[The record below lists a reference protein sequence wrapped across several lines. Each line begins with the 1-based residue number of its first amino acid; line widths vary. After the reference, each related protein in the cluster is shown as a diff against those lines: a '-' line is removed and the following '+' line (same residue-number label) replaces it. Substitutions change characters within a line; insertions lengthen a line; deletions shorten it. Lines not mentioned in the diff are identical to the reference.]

1 MICSVQTLALTGIQG
16 SAVTAECFIS
26 SGLPGFDIVG
36 LPDAA
41 VKEARDRVRAAA
53 KSSGLS
59 FPVSR
64 ITVNLAPASMKK
76 AGTHFD
82 LPILLSILAA
92 SGAVRRPKVDSAFLG
107 EVSLDGQI
115 RGVSGVLPM
124 ALAAKKVGIKTL
136 FVPKANAEEATLARG
151 PAIVPVRNLKEL
163 VSGLNGETVLAEEPL
178 WVPEKE
184 SAAPLDFKDVL
195 GQENVKRALEV
206 AAAGSHN
213 VLLIGPPGSGKSM
226 LSKRLPSILP
236 DMTWEESLEVTQVY
250 SVMGMLDAKRPLMTR
265 RPFRSP
271 HHTVSNAGL
280 AGGGTNPKPGEISM
294 AHKGVLFLDEMPEF
308 RKDTLDLMRQP
319 LEDGKVTISRVSGAV
334 TYPAEFMLVCA
345 MNPCKCGWYGDPGG
359 RCRCS
364 DRDVQNYRSRISGPM
379 LDRIDIVVEVPAVQ
393 FEALRSRAEAEPSA
407 SIQKRVNAARR
418 VQNARFGPGGMCN
431 ARMGPEEMRRYCDLS
446 EECSQLM
453 KDAFEALGLTARSYD
468 RILRVART
476 IADMENIEQIQPQ
489 HIAEAI
495 QYRAVNL
502 GNR

>member
-1 MICSVQTLALTGIQG
+1 MICSVKTLGISGIQG
-16 SAVTAECFIS
+16 SLVTAECFVS
-26 SGLPGFDIVG
+26 NGLPGFDIVG

-41 VKEARDRVRAAA
+41 VKEARERVRAAA
-53 KSSGLS
+53 KSSGLG
-59 FPVSR
+59 FPASR
-64 ITVNLAPASMKK
+64 ITVNLAPANQKK
-76 AGTHFD
+76 TGTHYD
-82 LPILLSILAA
+82 LPILLSILSAC
-92 SGAVRRPKVDSAFLG
+92 GAVRRPRSDSAFLG

-115 RGVSGVLPM
+115 RPVSGVLPM
-124 ALAAKKVGIKTL
+124 ALAAKQEGVKTL
-136 FVPKANAEEATLARG
+136 FVPAENAAEATLARG
-151 PAIVPVRNLKEL
+151 PAVIPVRTVAQLAA
-163 VSGLNGETVLAEEPL
+163 GLNGETTLEEEPI
-178 WVPEKE
+178 WIPEKDKE
-184 SAAPLDFKDVL
+184 PELDFKDVL

-236 DMTWEESLEVTQVY
+236 DMTWEESLSVSQIY
-250 SVMGMLDAKRPLMTR
+250 SVAGLLDGKHPMLPR

-280 AGGGTNPKPGEISM
+280 AGGGSNPKPGEISM

-345 MNPCKCGWYGDPGG
+345 MNPCKCGWYGDPSG
-359 RCRCS
+359 RCRCTQREVDS
-364 DRDVQNYRSRISGPM
+364 YRSRISGPM
-379 LDRIDIVVEVPAVQ
+379 LDRIDIVVEVPAVHY
-393 FEALRSRAEAEPSA
+393 EDLRARAEAEPSA
-407 SIQKRVNAARR
+407 EIKKRVNAARM
-418 VQNARFGPGGMCN
+418 VQNRRFGSSGMCN
-431 ARMGPEEMRRYCDLS
+431 ARMGPGEMREYCSLDEAGS
-446 EECSQLM
+446 ELM
-453 KDAFEALGLTARSYD
+453 KNAFEVMGLTARSYD

-476 IADMENIEQIQPQ
+476 VADLDGSKDIQPQ